1 MSDFLF
7 ENFPSVS
14 SKQWKQKIQFD
25 LKGVDYN
32 ETLVTNTNEGIRI
45 KPFYHSDNF
54 KLLDFNVQG
63 SKKTDI
69 CQAFFV
75 NDVKTTNFLAV
86 KALDKGADSVKFI
99 ADKSF
104 DVNLLLKGLDDIVIY
119 FQFSFLDE
127 DFLLK
132 LMDHGKKQRIFLN
145 VDLIGNLSK
154 TGNWFFDNKKDYQ
167 VLKSLLLRSVETI
180 SIIGV
185 DLVNYKN
192 AGANTVQEVAYALA
206 KANEYLNFLFK
217 LKVKKELSLPEIENI
232 INSMFFSFAQGG
244 NYFFEI
250 AKLKAFQYLWKLL
263 LNEYQIDSKAIIMTE
278 PSLRNKTLYDFNANL
293 LRSTTESM
301 SGILGGANVICNH
314 AYDAVFHRKN
324 EFGERIARN
333 QLIIL
338 KEESHITNSAATKG
352 SYYIEELTFEI
363 AEKALE
369 IFKEIERSGGFI
381 KQLFEG
387 TIQRK
392 IKENAI
398 KEQLQFDSGE
408 MVLLGTNKYTNKE
421 DKMKNELELYPFVKK
436 KNGKTEI
443 QPIVA
448 IRLAEVIEKDRLDK
462 ELV

>member
-25 LKGVDYN
+25 LKGLDYN
-32 ETLVTNTNEGIRI
+32 DTLLTSTNESISI
-45 KPFYHSDNF
+45 KPFYHSDSF
-54 KLLDFNVQG
+54 KLLDFNVTD

-69 CQAFFV
+69 CQSFFV

-86 KALDKGADSVKFI
+86 KALNKGVDSVKFI

-104 DVNLLLKGLDDIVIY
+104 DINLLLKGLDGIDIY

-132 LMDHGKKQRIFLN
+132 LIEHGKKQRIFLN

-154 TGNWFFDNKKDYQ
+154 TGNWFFNNKKDHQ
-167 VLKSLLLRSVETI
+167 ILKSLLLGSVETS
-180 SIIGV
+180 SILGV

-192 AGANTVQEVAYALA
+192 AGANIVQEVAYALVQ
-206 KANEYLNFLFK
+206 ANEYLNFIFK
-217 LKVKKELSLPEIENI
+217 LKVKKELSLSEIENI
-232 INSMFFSFAQGG
+232 IKNIFFSFAQGG

-250 AKLKAFQYLWKLL
+250 AKLRAFQYLWKLL
-263 LNEYQIDSKAIIMTE
+263 LNEYQIESQAIIMAE
-278 PSLRNKTLYDFNANL
+278 PSFRNKTLYDYNANL

-338 KEESHITNSAATKG
+338 KEESHIINSEATSG

-369 IFKEIERSGGFI
+369 IFKEIERSGGFV
-381 KQLFEG
+381 KQLFDG

-398 KEQLQFDSGE
+398 KEQQQFDSGE
-408 MVLLGTNKYTNKE
+408 IVLLGTNKYANKE

-443 QPIVA
+443 QPIIA
-448 IRLAEVIEKDRLDK
+448 IRLAEVMEKKRLDK
-462 ELV
+462 

>member
-1 MSDFLF
+1 MPDFLF

-32 ETLVTNTNEGIRI
+32 DTLLTSTNEGIRI
-45 KPFYHSDNF
+45 KPFYHSDSF
-54 KLLDFNVQG
+54 KQLDFNVSD

-86 KALDKGADSVKFI
+86 KALEKGADSVKFI

-104 DVNLLLKGLDDIVIY
+104 DVNLLLKGLDDIDIY

-127 DFLLK
+127 EFLLK
-132 LMDHGKKQRIFLN
+132 LIDHHKKKRIFLN

-154 TGNWFFDNKKDYQ
+154 TGNWFFNNKKDHQ
-167 VLKSLLLRSVETI
+167 VLKSLLLRSVEKTSVLGI
-180 SIIGV
+180 

-192 AGANTVQEVAYALA
+192 AGANTVQEVAYAIA
-206 KANEYLNFLFK
+206 HANEYLNFLFK
-217 LKVKKELSLPEIENI
+217 LNVNKELSLSEIENI
-232 INSMFFSFAQGG
+232 IKNMFFSFAQGG

-250 AKLKAFQYLWKLL
+250 AKLRAFQYLWKLL
-263 LNEYQIDSKAIIMTE
+263 LNEYQIDSETIIMVE
-278 PSLRNKTLYDFNANL
+278 SSLRNKTLYDYNANL

-301 SGILGGANVICNH
+301 SGILGGANVICNN

-338 KEESHITNSAATKG
+338 KEESHIINSEATSG

-369 IFKEIERSGGFI
+369 IFKEIERSGGFV

-398 KEQLQFDSGE
+398 KEQRQFDSGE
-408 MVLLGTNKYTNKE
+408 IVLLGTNKYINKE

-436 KNGKTEI
+436 KNGQTEI
-443 QPIVA
+443 QPIIA
-448 IRLAEVIEKDRLDK
+448 TRLSEVMEKKRLDK
-462 ELV
+462 

>member
-7 ENFPSVS
+7 ENFPSIS

-25 LKGVDYN
+25 LKGLDYN
-32 ETLVTNTNEGIRI
+32 DTLLTSTNEGIRI
-45 KPFYHSDNF
+45 KPFYHNDSF
-54 KLLDFNVQG
+54 KSLDFNVPD

-69 CQAFFV
+69 CQNFFV
-75 NDVKTTNFLAV
+75 NDVKTANFLAV
-86 KALDKGADSVKFI
+86 KALKKGVDSVKFI

-104 DVNLLLKGLDDIVIY
+104 DINLLLKGLDDIDIY

-132 LMDHGKKQRIFLN
+132 LIDHGKKRKIFLN

-154 TGNWFFDNKKDYQ
+154 TGNWFFNNKKDHE
-167 VLKSLLLRSVETI
+167 VLKALLLRSVETV
-180 SIIGV
+180 SIIGI

-206 KANEYLNFLFK
+206 HANEYLNFIFDLNI
-217 LKVKKELSLPEIENI
+217 KKELSLSEIENI
-232 INSMFFSFAQGG
+232 IKNIFFSFAQGG

-250 AKLKAFQYLWKLL
+250 AKLRAFQYLWKLL
-263 LNEYQIDSKAIIMTE
+263 LNEYQIESQAIIMAE
-278 PSLRNKTLYDFNANL
+278 PSFRNKTLYDYNANL

-314 AYDAVFHRKN
+314 AYDVVFHRKN

-338 KEESHITNSAATKG
+338 KEESHITNSEATSG

-369 IFKEIERSGGFI
+369 IFKEIERSGGFV
-381 KQLFEG
+381 KQLFDG

-398 KEQLQFDSGE
+398 KEQQQFDSGE
-408 MVLLGTNKYTNKE
+408 IVLLGTNKYANKE

-443 QPIVA
+443 QPIIA
-448 IRLAEVIEKDRLDK
+448 IRLAEVMEKKRLDK
-462 ELV
+462 